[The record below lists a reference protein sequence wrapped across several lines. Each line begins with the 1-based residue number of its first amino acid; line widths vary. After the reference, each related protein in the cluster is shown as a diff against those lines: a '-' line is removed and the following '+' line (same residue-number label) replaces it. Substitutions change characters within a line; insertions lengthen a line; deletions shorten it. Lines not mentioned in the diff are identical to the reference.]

1 MSTHEPTM
9 MKYWLELKGRI
20 LTLPAWL
27 LVIDAIAI
35 GMCTQLGFNIVFF
48 LSQNPDVG
56 SCFAPVPDQASYVV
70 YIVIT
75 GQYLLTTLTYPF
87 IGWLADTKIGRERA
101 INLSLWSCWFGTLL
115 QCISYCIQYGTCGL
129 PVNIAK
135 YGISGIA
142 FILISIGTAAFYSNV
157 LAYGLDQ
164 LVYKSNAH
172 VRAFVHWIVWGWF
185 VGFSN
190 GYIAFVEGSVYDVKL
205 IMITA
210 IFTFAVSSLALCL
223 SICFHYKFEPSGIL
237 KNDPY
242 KMVYSVL
249 KYAWHHKI
257 PQRRSAL
264 TYWENAIPSRVDL
277 GKTKYG
283 GPFSEETVESVK
295 TFWRI
300 VFVLLSTFGFYTT
313 YYHTVANVLSYTNTL
328 KGATTTLDGYGS
340 YALFSAFNESVV
352 IIVPLMELVVF
363 PLFPKLEFFFLNSL
377 KGFGINYIL
386 IFLSLVAV
394 LLIDTIGHLITSDV
408 PCYLFPTSRDY
419 NFINISFLYYA
430 ISFIFSGLVDSIS
443 LIFILEFICRQ
454 TPVDMSGMLNGIFWL
469 IRAAYI
475 NLGSFIQYFFFAA
488 NKNDVSGL
496 SCSFWILFVQMVLC
510 IIGFFVFVFAAFKYK
525 RRKRKEEYD
534 VHIVVEDTYVRI
546 LDENSIS
553 LL

>member
-1 MSTHEPTM
+1 MVGIKNRM
-9 MKYWLELKGRI
+9 LN
-20 LTLPAWL
+20 LPAWL
-27 LVIDAIAI
+27 LVVDAVSM
-35 GMCTQLGFNIVFF
+35 GMCTQLEYNIVFS

-56 SCFAPVPDQASYVV
+56 SCFAPVPDQASYAV

-75 GQYLLTTLTYPF
+75 GQYLLTSLMYPF
-87 IGWLADTKIGRERA
+87 TGWLADTKIGRESI

-129 PVNIAK
+129 PLNIAK

-172 VRAFVHWIVWGWF
+172 VRAYVHWIVWGWF
-185 VGFSN
+185 VGFST
-190 GYIAFVEGSVYDVKL
+190 GYIAFVSESVYDAPVILSTGML
-205 IMITA
+205 IL
-210 IFTFAVSSLALCL
+210 VSISLALCL
-223 SICFHYKFEPSGIL
+223 SACFHYRFRPSGIL

-242 KMVYSVL
+242 KTVFHVL
-249 KYAWHHKI
+249 KYAWHHKF
-257 PQRRSAL
+257 PENRSAL
-264 TYWENAIPSRVDL
+264 TYWENAIPSCVDL

-300 VFVLLSTFGFYTT
+300 VFVLLSTFSFYTT

-340 YALFSAFNESVV
+340 YALFSAFDESVV

-377 KGFGINYIL
+377 KGFGINYNIIL

-394 LLIDTIGHLITSDV
+394 FLIDTIGHLITSDV

-419 NFINISFLYYA
+419 DFINISFLYYA

-443 LIFILEFICRQ
+443 LIFNLEFI
-454 TPVDMSGMLNGIFWL
+454 
-469 IRAAYI
+469 YI
-475 NLGSFIQYFFFAA
+475 YA
-488 NKNDVSGL
+488 
-496 SCSFWILFVQMVLC
+496 
-510 IIGFFVFVFAAFKYK
+510 
-525 RRKRKEEYD
+525 
-534 VHIVVEDTYVRI
+534 VRH
-546 LDENSIS
+546 
-553 LL
+553 LLT

>member
-1 MSTHEPTM
+1 
-9 MKYWLELKGRI
+9 MKYRYMVENRLLN
-20 LTLPAWL
+20 LPAWL

-56 SCFAPVPDQASYVV
+56 SCFAPVPDQASYAV

-172 VRAFVHWIVWGWF
+172 VRAYVHWIVWGWF

-210 IFTFAVSSLALCL
+210 ILTFAVSSLALCL

-264 TYWENAIPSRVDL
+264 TYWENTIPSRVDL

-377 KGFGINYIL
+377 KGFGINYVLIL
-386 IFLSLVAV
+386 LSLIAV
-394 LLIDTIGHLITSDV
+394 LLITTAG
-408 PCYLFPTSRDY
+408 
-419 NFINISFLYYA
+419 NFVSASQSGVINISFLYYT
-430 ISFIFSGLVDSIS
+430 IPFIFSGLVDSLS
-443 LIFILEFICRQ
+443 LIFILEFISSQ
-454 TPVDMSGMLNGIFWL
+454 SPVNMSGMLNGVFWL
-469 IRAAYI
+469 IRGVFV
-475 NLGSFIQYFFFAA
+475 NLGSYFQYIFAF
-488 NKNDVSGL
+488 NKDSIGGFSG
-496 SCSFWILFVQMVLC
+496 SFWILLVQMSVC
-510 IIGFFVFVFAAFKYK
+510 IIGFFVYVFAAHKYK
-525 RRKRKEEYD
+525 RRKRDEEYD
-534 VHIVVEDTYVRI
+534 VHTVVENTYVKV
-546 LDENSIS
+546 LYQKSSDFESVSFNVVSV
-553 LL
+553 